1 VVGII
6 MSLALAAAG
15 LWLALGRSG
24 SEMASFGWLLVVLGL
39 AFLAVNLYLRR
50 RGFRTPRRRP

>member
-1 VVGII
+1 
-6 MSLALAAAG
+6 MSLALTSAG
-15 LWLALGRSG
+15 LWLAVGQSG
-24 SEMASFGWLLVVLGL
+24 TEMASFGWLLAVLGL

>member
-1 VVGII
+1 
-6 MSLALAAAG
+6 MSLGLAAAG
-15 LWLALGRSG
+15 LWLALGRGG
-24 SEMASFGWLLVVLGL
+24 SEMASFGWLLAVLGL